1 MKPATCQEEL
11 TRDWLA
17 HALGCTPEPITD
29 LQIRTEEAEAGFVS
43 LICFLDIESTPGSG
57 LPSSLVAKFAPT
69 FEAAREIVQKYGTFQ
84 REVDFYTK
92 VASRIPIRT
101 PRLHFG
107 HYDRES
113 GLGVLL
119 LEDCSGFRTLSQAED
134 EPTTLDEMEQIV
146 KALARMHAASWEAPW
161 LDEVDTL
168 MGPGGDP
175 CWTAYFQDIQTGW
188 KGFLDSDL
196 INDVPELRPLA
207 ERLAESMVALTHDAM
222 PRTGTCLTHL
232 DYRLDNIFLDEG
244 AEDPV
249 VLFDWQSMYRGRG
262 AQDMGYLLA
271 TCHTVDFRRT
281 HEKDLMRAYYDEL
294 VANGVSGYTFD
305 EAWADYQHG
314 ILIGLRI
321 LPMLISTLDVSS
333 ERAQQLVSKIM
344 TGLSS
349 AALDHGGTELL
360 DRVLAG

>member
-17 HALGCTPEPITD
+17 HALDCSPDAITD
-29 LQIRTEEAEAGFVS
+29 LEVRTEEAEAGFVS
-43 LICFLDIESTPGSG
+43 LICFLDIQSHPDSG

-69 FEAAREIVQKYGTFQ
+69 FAAAKEIVEKYGTFQ
-84 REVDFYTK
+84 REVEFYSK
-92 VASRIPIRT
+92 VAPRIPVRT

-107 HYDRES
+107 HHDRES

-119 LEDCSGFRTLSQAED
+119 MEDCSGYRALSQVED
-134 EPTTLDEMEQIV
+134 EPTTPDEFEQIV
-146 KALARMHAASWEAPW
+146 KTLAGMHAASWEAPW
-161 LDEVDTL
+161 LDDIETL
-168 MGPGGDP
+168 MGPGDDAS
-175 CWTAYFQDIQTGW
+175 WTAYFQDIQQSW
-188 KGFLDSDL
+188 KEFLDSDL

-222 PRTGTCLTHL
+222 PRTKNCLAHL
-232 DYRLDNIFLDEG
+232 DYRLDNIFLDPESV
-244 AEDPV
+244 DPV

-281 HEKDLMRAYYDEL
+281 HEEDLMRIYHQEL
-294 VANGVSGYTFD
+294 MARGVTDYSFE

-314 ILIGLRI
+314 ILIGLRVV
-321 LPMLISTLDVSS
+321 PMLVSTLDVSS
-333 ERAQQLVSKIM
+333 ERAQQLVSKIT

-360 DRVLAG
+360 DRILAG